1 MAKALVITEKPSVA
15 RDVVQA
21 LGGFTEHDGYWE
33 SDSHLVTFAVG
44 HLFELLEPEE
54 IDPKYKRWT
63 LADLPVIPPSYQLK
77 KKKGQTDRIRTIEK
91 LLARKDVDQLVNAC
105 DAGREGELIFREIVK
120 FLGSRKPI
128 QRLWLQ
134 SMTPNAIREGFRHL
148 RPDAELLG
156 LAAAAECRAYSDW
169 LIGMNATRALTK
181 RLKSRREKT
190 AWSAG
195 RVQTP
200 TLALLV
206 EREAEVLAHVP
217 RPFWRLVGQF
227 EREGAGWTGTW
238 FDPAF
243 AAGDD
248 DERRDDRI
256 FEEARAREI
265 ARAVEGREGA
275 ARETRKPSREASP
288 PLFDLTSL
296 QREGNRRFGWS
307 ARRTLS
313 AAQRCYEAH
322 KLLTYPRTDSRCLPS
337 DYRAV
342 VDDVL
347 RAYSGAAGA
356 RAEGAAE
363 FAPHAQRLLER
374 GLENTGRIFDD
385 GKVSDHFAIIPTG
398 ALPSAALSGDDRR
411 LFDLVM
417 RRFLGAFHPPALW
430 ERVERITEVADHSF
444 RTRARTLMEP
454 GWREVLPAPAGADD
468 EETAVL
474 PPLAPGKSE
483 ASGVPAALRSAELQA
498 EETRPPA
505 RLSEARLLS
514 LMENAGQDLEDEDL
528 AAALHEKGI
537 GTPATRAEIIE
548 NLIAKGYAVRLGKAL
563 RPTVKGIRL
572 IDTLKRVHIDRLAS
586 AALTGEIEQHLLEV
600 EKGRRTQE
608 AFLAEMEDY
617 AREIVDVAR
626 SFEYEQIYGGL
637 PPARPVSVLRPR
649 RLRAGLV
656 LPLRRGAR
664 ARPGLSH
671 APVEG
676 HLGPLPRPRRRD
688 RAPAGRPHRH
698 PRRLHRP
705 RWAHLPRPPRDR
717 PRELEGRGAQRGLDR
732 RGRERAARV
741 RGQPRAPRAL
751 PDLRR
756 ERRGRDDDPVRL
768 RGPAEGPGREGGAQR
783 RREARRDASRGARD
797 EGLRLGAP
805 AHRVQARDHARRGA
819 ALPAQRPHRAA
830 DRLHLAVRTPVLGR
844 ALLEGERPP
853 RLRVPAP
860 RPGRRRRR
868 CEGRGGGRRGTQAAG
883 ARAGARGLRARCR
896 AGGRG
901 RSRAQ
906 DAPAPRRAR
915 GGAPARKRREE
926 QGRAHR
932 APHPPQGGR
941 RIRRVRIP
949 TRGLSPPDALR
960 RDEPTSLSLA
970 RCSRRAAVCLTTRC
984 GTPRVAPAPQRICV
998 VFAEAFRV

>member
-1 MAKALVITEKPSVA
+1 VAKALVITEKPSVA

-63 LADLPVIPPSYQLK
+63 LADLPVIPPSYELK
-77 KKKGQTDRIRTIEK
+77 KKKGQTDRIRVIEK
-91 LLARKDVDQLVNAC
+91 LLARKDVDRVVNAC

-128 QRLWLQ
+128 ERLWLQ
-134 SMTPNAIREGFRHL
+134 SMTPNAIRDGFRHL
-148 RPDAELLG
+148 RPDRELLG

-206 EREAEVLAHVP
+206 DREAEVLAHVP
-217 RPFWRLVGQF
+217 RPYWRISGRF
-227 EREGAGWTGTW
+227 EREGAAWTGTW

-243 AAGDD
+243 AAEDD

-256 FEEARAREI
+256 FDEARAREI
-265 ARAVEGREGA
+265 ARATEGREGA
-275 ARETRKPSREASP
+275 ARETRKPSREAAP

-337 DYRAV
+337 DYRSV
-342 VDDVL
+342 VDEVL
-347 RAYSGAAGA
+347 RAYAGQESG
-356 RAEGAAE
+356 RQEGAGE

-374 GLENTGRIFDD
+374 GLENAGRIFDD
-385 GKVSDHFAIIPTG
+385 EKVSDHFAIIPTG
-398 ALPSAALSGDDRR
+398 ALPSPALSGDDRR
-411 LFDLVM
+411 IFDLVM

-430 ERVERITEVADHSF
+430 ERVERVTEVAGHSF
-444 RTRARTLMEP
+444 RTRARTLMES
-454 GWREVLPAPAGADD
+454 GWREVLPAPAGSDD

-474 PPLAPGKSE
+474 PPLEPGKSE
-483 ASGVPAALRSAELQA
+483 ASGVPATLLGAELQA

-514 LMENAGQDLEDEDL
+514 LMENAGQDLDDEDL

-608 AFLAEMEDY
+608 AFLSEMEDY

-637 PPARPVSVLRPR
+637 PP
-649 RLRAGLV
+649 
-656 LPLRRGAR
+656 
-664 ARPGLSH
+664 
-671 APVEG
+671 
-676 HLGPLPRPRRRD
+676 LGPCPACGRD
-688 RAPAGRPHRH
+688 VYEQAWFYRCSEE
-698 PRRLHRP
+698 
-705 RWAHLPRPPRDR
+705 PPRDPDCQMR
-717 PRELEGRGAQRGLDR
+717 FWKDISGRYLDR
-732 RGRERAARV
+732 GTVGALLRDGRTGTVDGFTARDGRTYRGHLELDRENWKVVVRSEGWTGEGESAQPEYEVNPEPLGRCPICDEYDVVETPSQFVCAGRLKALDEKAARSAAAKRGETPTPAPETKPCGWILPRTV
-741 RGQPRAPRAL
+741 CKREITREEALHYLRTGRTELLTDFTSRFGRPFSAVLFLKENGRHGFEFPPRGQAA
-751 PDLRR
+751 D
-756 ERRGRDDDPVRL
+756 
-768 RGPAEGPGREGGAQR
+768 
-783 RREARRDASRGARD
+783 
-797 EGLRLGAP
+797 
-805 AHRVQARDHARRGA
+805 GA
-819 ALPAQRPHRAA
+819 APKS
-830 DRLHLAVRTPVLGR
+830 
-844 ALLEGERPP
+844 EGE
-853 RLRVPAP
+853 A
-860 RPGRRRRR
+860 
-868 CEGRGGGRRGTQAAG
+868 
-883 ARAGARGLRARCR
+883 
-896 AGGRG
+896 
-901 RSRAQ
+901 
-906 DAPAPRRAR
+906 APAPRRKRPPR
-915 GGAPARKRREE
+915 GRSTAEPGAAPAEEPSAPAR
-926 QGRAHR
+926 GA
-932 APHPPQGGR
+932 A
-941 RIRRVRIP
+941 
-949 TRGLSPPDALR
+949 
-960 RDEPTSLSLA
+960 EPRKA
-970 RCSRRAAVCLTTRC
+970 RRARGERGVARRPARGKSARGARRTRRKAD
-984 GTPRVAPAPQRICV
+984 GGAGASESPR
-998 VFAEAFRV
+998 EG